1 MTHARDRILTRFL
14 VATMAVTLGA
24 AHAGQFR
31 QGNPGSSVVAPPS
44 PRDAWASGI
53 GRFVADASG
62 KDLTGQ
68 TVSWRT
74 GRGEHLTA
82 LALTSIT

>member
-24 AHAGQFR
+24 AHAGQ
-31 QGNPGSSVVAPPS
+31 S
-44 PRDAWASGI
+44 
-53 GRFVADASG
+53 
-62 KDLTGQ
+62 
-68 TVSWRT
+68 VSWRT
-74 GRGEHLTA
+74 GRGEHLTV